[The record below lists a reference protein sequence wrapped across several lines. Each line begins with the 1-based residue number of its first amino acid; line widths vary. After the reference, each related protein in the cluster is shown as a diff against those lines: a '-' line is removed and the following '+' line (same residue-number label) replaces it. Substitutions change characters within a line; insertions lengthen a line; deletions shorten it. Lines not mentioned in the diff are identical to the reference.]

1 MSCPSCGRTSN
12 ATEFCDPCGPRAV
25 SFPGY
30 SLESLIGQGGSGQ
43 VFKARQVALGRTVCV
58 KRLLP
63 AVATQAT
70 SVARFRSEALA
81 MGRVQHPNVVAVYD
95 VPLGADR
102 LPFIVME
109 YVEGR
114 SLRSIIHDEAPLESA
129 RALDLV
135 DQLLAGLEACH
146 ARGVV
151 HRDLKPTNVMVSRL
165 SDGREWCKLLDFG
178 IAKSQAHGESLTM
191 TGMVVGTPGYM
202 APEQIVAQ
210 PVDARADVFAVGV
223 VLFELL
229 TGGRP
234 FRGSDADKMRRTVT
248 EDAPGA
254 ATRVD
259 SLPAELDVVCRRA
272 LARDVNERFDDASAF
287 RSALGAVRIALARVE
302 ERDLT
307 PPPVPRLTDVQPAP
321 LPLTPAAVPD
331 AAPSG
336 PAAPPAPSPLSPP
349 SRLEA
354 LAQAALQASSSL
366 ALWALLDQFDTRLKA
381 AVTGCQFD
389 ELEELRQREDVL
401 TAPLPFP
408 ALEAR
413 LLERFARG
421 LTTSLDG
428 VFELVSRP
436 GGWRVGAWLLT
447 KAGAAAAEGLA
458 DRYVSLPESL
468 RTRLVKVLW
477 TRATVRE
484 VVARLVGDSSR
495 ARKVVE
501 GLDAVDDD
509 LRVFIFGG
517 LLESHDEHVRLAAL
531 DALSASLGLR
541 FTVSIRGRLRDE
553 SAAVRARAI
562 AWVVHLDD
570 EASVPNLARI
580 LRSTDST
587 KERLS
592 VVQAL
597 SGLGD
602 AGFHLLAERLA
613 VEENPTVSFSIAEAL
628 LRQGRDAGFERVAM
642 LANDARTPLVNR
654 KAMERALAQVPVE
667 STPRSEDKADIARL

>member
-1 MSCPSCGRTSN
+1 M
-12 ATEFCDPCGPRAV
+12 
-25 SFPGY
+25 
-30 SLESLIGQGGSGQ
+30 
-43 VFKARQVALGRTVCV
+43 
-58 KRLLP
+58 
-63 AVATQAT
+63 
-70 SVARFRSEALA
+70 
-81 MGRVQHPNVVAVYD
+81 
-95 VPLGADR
+95 
-102 LPFIVME
+102 
-109 YVEGR
+109 
-114 SLRSIIHDEAPLESA
+114 
-129 RALDLV
+129 
-135 DQLLAGLEACH
+135 
-146 ARGVV
+146 
-151 HRDLKPTNVMVSRL
+151 
-165 SDGREWCKLLDFG
+165 
-178 IAKSQAHGESLTM
+178 
-191 TGMVVGTPGYM
+191 
-202 APEQIVAQ
+202 
-210 PVDARADVFAVGV
+210 
-223 VLFELL
+223 
-229 TGGRP
+229 
-234 FRGSDADKMRRTVT
+234 
-248 EDAPGA
+248 
-254 ATRVD
+254 
-259 SLPAELDVVCRRA
+259 
-272 LARDVNERFDDASAF
+272 
-287 RSALGAVRIALARVE
+287 
-302 ERDLT
+302 
-307 PPPVPRLTDVQPAP
+307 
-321 LPLTPAAVPD
+321 
-331 AAPSG
+331 
-336 PAAPPAPSPLSPP
+336 
-349 SRLEA
+349 
-354 LAQAALQASSSL
+354 
-366 ALWALLDQFDTRLKA
+366 
-381 AVTGCQFD
+381 
-389 ELEELRQREDVL
+389 
-401 TAPLPFP
+401 
-408 ALEAR
+408 
-413 LLERFARG
+413 
-421 LTTSLDG
+421 
-428 VFELVSRP
+428 
-436 GGWRVGAWLLT
+436 
-447 KAGAAAAEGLA
+447 
-458 DRYVSLPESL
+458 
-468 RTRLVKVLW
+468 LW